1 MNTARDRIAA
11 AFPDHNNNPALAIL
25 VPGKTAITPMC
36 FDIRWLHVAAIHLS
50 LFAFPADNTAFHFL
64 CHGFAKLVREDECR
78 LVGMARS
85 AGLDGRE
92 ISAF

>member
-11 AFPDHNNNPALAIL
+11 AYNNNPALAIL

-64 CHGFAKLVREDECR
+64 CHG
-78 LVGMARS
+78 MARS